1 MTLIQTLQKGDN
13 MKMSDELKGKEVVD
27 TSGNR
32 IGEISDVKRNPESDK
47 VESLVITEGGEA
59 TKMGLGDKKVVS
71 YTNVDEVGDKVV
83 LRGSLSR

>member
-1 MTLIQTLQKGDN
+1 MTKIQTVTKGDN
-13 MKMSDELKGKEVVD
+13 MKMSEELKGKEVVD
-27 TSGNR
+27 NSGNR

-47 VESLVITEGGEA
+47 VESLVITEGGDA

>member
-1 MTLIQTLQKGDN
+1 MILIQTLQKGDN

-27 TSGNR
+27 NSGNR

-47 VESLVITEGGEA
+47 VESLVITEGGDA